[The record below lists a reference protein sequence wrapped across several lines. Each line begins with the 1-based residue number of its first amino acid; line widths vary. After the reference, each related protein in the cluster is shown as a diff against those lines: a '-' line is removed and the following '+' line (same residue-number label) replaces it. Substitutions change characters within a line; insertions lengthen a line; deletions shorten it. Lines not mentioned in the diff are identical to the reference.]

1 MQGEAPRNDEF
12 GFHLEEKPD
21 PPFEWREFGLEDWPA
36 FLVFWGLTVI
46 VFLQFF
52 TRYVL
57 NDSFGWTEEAAR
69 YFLIGTTFIGG
80 GMVCRRRAHIAVE
93 YLHTRLSRAGSR
105 RLMIVVDVIT
115 IAFLAYLGWV
125 GWRMIGMSGAP
136 SVSNASVD
144 TENWSSLT
152 VAQSVDPDQARSGYE
167 KFGLVAGRCE
177 STSCQVPATRAKVRT
192 SWLGSSSHDTSTVP
206 LMSVMPGTLLPAPS
220 PTEPR
225 DTQEPPVYSATLAV
239 PASFHAIHIVPVAAF
254 HSRLG

>member
-125 GWRMIGMSGAP
+125 GWRMIGMMAP
-136 SVSNASVD
+136 QKMAVIDLSMSWLYSVVFIGIIIMILR
-144 TENWSSLT
+144 T
-152 VAQSVDPDQARSGYE
+152 AQSLLHRLQGDSPY
-167 KFGLVAGRCE
+167 
-177 STSCQVPATRAKVRT
+177 
-192 SWLGSSSHDTSTVP
+192 
-206 LMSVMPGTLLPAPS
+206 PG
-220 PTEPR
+220 
-225 DTQEPPVYSATLAV
+225 D
-239 PASFHAIHIVPVAAF
+239 I
-254 HSRLG
+254 